1 MTSSVTHDSVDAGSP
16 TVGPTRSGRRVR
28 DLLPRLR
35 PGDVAVIDHLDLDRV
50 SAQAL
55 VDAGVVAVV
64 DAAPAISGRYP
75 NLGPRVLA
83 AAGIV
88 LVDGVGT
95 AGVAA
100 LRDGTEVEIVGG
112 RLLVAGAEVASGRRL
127 DPEAVEAAMEL
138 ARAGLARQ
146 LAALTHG
153 SSELLRHEE
162 DLLLHGVG
170 VPRLATGVAG
180 RSVAVVARDFQ
191 LDGGLGRVRTFLR
204 EQHPVV
210 VGVGAA
216 ADALRTERV
225 RCDVVV
231 VDATDELPSAAV
243 LRDAR
248 DVVVRT
254 DRGGTPAV
262 VEQLERLG
270 VRPLL
275 VVTSVTAED
284 AALVV
289 VDAAEP
295 SVVVGVGLRST
306 LEDLLDAGRRGSA
319 GSVLV
324 RLKAGPRLV
333 DATAVPQL
341 YSGRV
346 RPWHLLLVMIAGLV
360 ALAAAVGVTPVGR
373 EWADSISDTIQGLF
387 T

>member
-1 MTSSVTHDSVDAGSP
+1 MSSSVTHESVDAGSP
-16 TVGPTRSGRRVR
+16 TVGPARVGRRVR
-28 DLLPRLR
+28 TLLPRLK
-35 PGDVAVIDHLDLDRV
+35 PGDIAVIDHLDLDRV

-55 VDAGVVAVV
+55 VDAGVAAVV
-64 DAAPAISGRYP
+64 DAAAAISGRYP

-83 AAGIV
+83 
-88 LVDGVGT
+88 T
-95 AGVAA
+95 AGVPVVDGIGPAGLAA
-100 LRDGTEVEIVGG
+100 LRDGATVTLRGG
-112 RLLVAGAEVASGRRL
+112 QVLVDGAEVASGRCL
-127 DPEAVEAAMEL
+127 DRETVEAEMEL

-153 SSELLRHEE
+153 SNELLRHEQ

-170 VPRLATGVAG
+170 VPRLTTRAAG
-180 RSVAVVARDFQ
+180 RPVLVAARDHQ

-216 ADALRTERV
+216 ADSLRAERV

-231 VDATDELPSAAV
+231 VDADDELPTAGA
-243 LRDAR
+243 LRAAR

-254 DRGGTPAV
+254 DRGGRPAV

-270 VRPLL
+270 VRPVL
-275 VVTSVTAED
+275 VATSVSAED

-289 VDAAEP
+289 AEAADP
-295 SVVVGVGLRST
+295 SVLVGVGLRST
-306 LEDLLDAGRRGSA
+306 LEDLLDGGRDGAA

-324 RLKAGPRLV
+324 RLKVGPRLV
-333 DATAVPQL
+333 DAAAVPEL

-346 RPWHLLLVMIAGLV
+346 RPWHLLLVMLAGLV
-360 ALAAAVGVTPVGR
+360 ALAAAVGVTPVGQ
-373 EWADSISDTIQGLF
+373 EWADSFSDTLQGLF
-387 T
+387 S